1 MTAGGTGMTAAAV
14 PIPGRRSAVERVL
27 TVFTDVRPGE
37 GVTLLL
43 LAANS
48 FGILS
53 AYYMI
58 KPVREALILAAAHG
72 AELKSYAS
80 AVQALILLLVAVPL
94 YARLAGR
101 LSRRRLLNS
110 VNLFFI
116 ANLGLFYLALIAGG
130 TGRTWLGFVFFV
142 WVGIF
147 NLMVPAQLW
156 SLANDVYDT
165 AQGERLFAVVAAGAS
180 LGGVLGGV
188 VTKRLIGPIGIE
200 ALLLVSAGILVASH
214 LLTSVIEAR
223 ERRRLAERS
232 AASARAIEEPLSK
245 QGAFAL
251 VFRTRYLLLISL
263 LMLMLNWV
271 NTNGEFILSRKVEE
285 IAKAEVASEV
295 AAGTTGDVSQRV
307 GKRIGSFYA
316 GQFTLVNITGL
327 AIQLLLV
334 SRIVKYLGVR
344 VAILILPTIA
354 LAGYSLILAVPA
366 LRIIRVAKIAENAT
380 DYSVQ
385 NTVRQALFLP
395 TTREDKYKAK
405 QAIDTFFWRAG
416 DVLSALLVYT
426 GLHIVHWT
434 PRGFAFTNITLV
446 LVWIGLAIAVGAE
459 YARRSQRAA

>member
-1 MTAGGTGMTAAAV
+1 MTAAAAPV
-14 PIPGRRSAVERVL
+14 PGRRSAVERAL
-27 TVFTDVRPGE
+27 TVFTDVHPGE

-43 LAANS
+43 LATNS
-48 FGILS
+48 FGILF

-58 KPVREALILAAAHG
+58 KPVREALILAVAHG

-80 AVQALILLLVAVPL
+80 AAQAVLLLLVAVPL
-94 YARLAGR
+94 YARLASR
-101 LSRRRLLNS
+101 LSRRRLLTA

-116 ANLGLFYLALIAGG
+116 ANLGLFYLALISGG
-130 TGRTWLGFVFFV
+130 QGHAWLGIVFFV

-156 SLANDVYDT
+156 SLANDVYTT
-165 AQGERLFAVVAAGAS
+165 AQGERLFAVVAGGAS

-188 VTKRLIGPIGIE
+188 VTKRLIGPLGIE
-200 ALLLVSAGILVASH
+200 ALLLVSAGVLVGSH
-214 LLTSVIEAR
+214 LLTGVIEAR

-232 AASARAIEEPLSK
+232 TAQARATEEPLSK

-285 IAKAEVASEV
+285 IAKAEVAQEV
-295 AAGTTGDVSQRV
+295 AAGTTGDVDKRV

-316 GQFTLVNITGL
+316 GQFTLVNTTGL

-334 SRIVKYLGVR
+334 SRILRYLGVR
-344 VAILILPTIA
+344 VAILILPCIA
-354 LAGYSLILAVPA
+354 LTGYSLILALPG
-366 LRIIRVAKIAENAT
+366 LGIIRVAKIAENAT

-395 TTREDKYKAK
+395 TTREHKYKAK

-416 DVLSALLVYT
+416 DVFSALLVYT
-426 GLHIVHWT
+426 GLHVVHMT
-434 PRGFAFTNITLV
+434 PSGFAFANIVLV
-446 LVWIGLAIAVGAE
+446 LGWIGLAVAIGAE
-459 YARRSQRAA
+459 YVRRTRSAA